1 MKNTYIALY
10 SLSVIIFLTS
20 LLGGSLT
27 KPMFDYFSGKTLES
41 TGFKKS
47 YLQSVDDRIDELVY
61 KSKQIELQI
70 EKLKKFFS
78 TEKIDESKYQKDKSA
93 MLEKTFYDPLIG
105 MFSLVYRL
113 IFIFIALIILSFALT
128 FHIAYRSFDLR
139 RRVRRLEEKVAAISL
154 G

>member
-1 MKNTYIALY
+1 MKNVYIILY
-10 SLSVIIFLTS
+10 SLSIVILLAV

-27 KPMFDYFSGKTLES
+27 KPFFVSISERTLES

-47 YLQSVDDRIDELVY
+47 YLQSVDDRLDELVY

-78 TEKIDESKYQKDKSA
+78 SEKVDESKYQKDKSA

-105 MFSLVYRL
+105 MFSFVYRL
-113 IFIFIALIILSFALT
+113 IFVFISLIVLLFAVI
-128 FHIAYRSFDLR
+128 FHIAYRGFDLR
-139 RRVRRLEEKVAAISL
+139 QRVRRLEEIVAERNI
-154 G
+154 

>member
-1 MKNTYIALY
+1 MKNLYIILY
-10 SLSVIIFLTS
+10 SLSGIIFIAA

-27 KPMFDYFSGKTLES
+27 KPIFWNISEKTLES

-47 YLQSVDDRIDELVY
+47 YFQSVDDRIDELVY

-78 TEKIDESKYQKDKSA
+78 SEKVDESKYQKDKNE

-105 MFSLVYRL
+105 MFSIILRL
-113 IFIFIALIILSFALT
+113 IFIFAALLILSFAVI

-139 RRVRRLEEKVAAISL
+139 RRVRKLEELLAARSI
-154 G
+154 

>member
-1 MKNTYIALY
+1 MKNVYIILY
-10 SLSVIIFLTS
+10 SLSLVILLAA

-27 KPMFDYFSGKTLES
+27 KPFFVSISEKTLES
-41 TGFKKS
+41 TGFKKG

-78 TEKIDESKYQKDKSA
+78 SEKIDESKYQKEKSA

-105 MFSLVYRL
+105 MFSMVYRL
-113 IFIFIALIILSFALT
+113 IFLFISMILLSFAVI
-128 FHIAYRSFDLR
+128 FHIGFRSFDLR
-139 RRVRRLEEKVAAISL
+139 RRVRKLEELLAARSI
-154 G
+154 

>member
-1 MKNTYIALY
+1 MKNAYIILY
-10 SLSVIIFLTS
+10 SLSSIIFLAA
-20 LLGGSLT
+20 LLGNSLT
-27 KPMFDYFSGKTLES
+27 KPVFEYLSGKTLES

-93 MLEKTFYDPLIG
+93 MLEKTFYDPLVG
-105 MFSLVYRL
+105 MFSIVYRL
-113 IFIFIALIILSFALT
+113 IFVFLALIILSFAVI
-128 FHIAYRSFDLR
+128 FHIANRSFDLR
-139 RRVRRLEEKVAAISL
+139 RRVRRLEERVAARSI
-154 G
+154 